1 MDKLHLLKKL
11 EQLLWNRLLPILL
24 LLTTF
29 AVANPGKSQTAEEK
43 KLYHLKKAKYH
54 EIQAKLQAGD
64 ITLRQ
69 AQQLWQKEL
78 KKLKKR
84 EGK

>member
-29 AVANPGKSQTAEEK
+29 AVANPGKPQTAEENSEK
-43 KLYHLKKAKYH
+43 KDKKA
-54 EIQAKLQAGD
+54 
-64 ITLRQ
+64 
-69 AQQLWQKEL
+69 
-78 KKLKKR
+78 
-84 EGK
+84 

>member
-1 MDKLHLLKKL
+1 MKRVATLV
-11 EQLLWNRLLPILL
+11 LL
-24 LLTTF
+24 LFGLI
-29 AVANPGKSQTAEEK
+29 AVANPGKPQTAEEK